1 MKHLKTLNYFI
12 LGLIL
17 AGAGMAAQ
25 AAGPGQGYVS
35 LYVGQSEAEADS
47 QGIEFDGDDTS
58 YRIGGGY
65 RVHQNFAVEGY
76 YVDYGEADDTVTYL
90 GVDVDTTADVT
101 AFLFQAVGLFP
112 VNPTIDLYGKAGLA
126 IWDGEVCAENPLVG
140 KFCEDDDGTEL
151 VFGVG
156 ANFNVGE
163 SIALRAEYEMVEF
176 DDIDVDTIMLGLNIG
191 F

>member
-35 LYVGQSEAEADS
+35 LYVGQSEADDVDE
-47 QGIEFDGDDTS
+47 DDTS

-65 RVHQNFAVEGY
+65 RVNQNFAVEGFY
-76 YVDYGEADDTVTYL
+76 IDYGEAEDSFGGIDFSSE
-90 GVDVDTTADVT
+90 AD
-101 AFLFQAVGLFP
+101 AFQFQAVGLFP
-112 VNPTIDLYGKAGLA
+112 VNPTVELYGKLGLA
-126 IWDGEVCAENPLVG
+126 IWDLETCIGTLCG
-140 KFCEDDDGTEL
+140 DDDGTDL
-151 VFGVG
+151 VYGLG
-156 ANFNVGE
+156 AAFNVTQAVA
-163 SIALRAEYEMVEF
+163 IRAEYEIVEF
-176 DDIDVDTIMLGLNIG
+176 DDVDIDTIMVGVDIG